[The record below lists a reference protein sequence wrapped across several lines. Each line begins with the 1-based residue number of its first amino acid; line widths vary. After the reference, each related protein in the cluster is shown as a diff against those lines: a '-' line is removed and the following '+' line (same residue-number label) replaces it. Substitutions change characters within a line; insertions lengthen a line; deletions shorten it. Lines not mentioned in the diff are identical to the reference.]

1 RTHARQ
7 WALPGGRV
15 NPGESAAGAALRELR
30 EEVGLDLGED
40 SVLGLLDDYRTRSGF
55 VITPVVVWASSTG
68 DLEANPDEVASLH
81 LVPLTDLPPPPIPTL
96 VTIPPTDPPPTP

>member
-1 RTHARQ
+1 S
-7 WALPGGRV
+7 ALRGGRV
-15 NPGESAAGAALRELR
+15 MPEESAGGAAGRELR

-81 LVPLTDLPPPPIPTL
+81 LVPLSDLEAPGTPTLVSIPEIDRPPIPF
-96 VTIPPTDPPPTP
+96 PP